1 MPVPPPI
8 VGDEGQ
14 PEGSDHPSLATKGQ
28 PEGSEEG
35 EIPDE
40 MADDPPARDTAV
52 VLAAHNGRE
61 FPACPAPATFDD
73 IDC

>member
-1 MPVPPPI
+1 MPDVRLLPFRCLFRHLP
-8 VGDEGQ
+8 
-14 PEGSDHPSLATKGQ
+14 LATKINQ
-28 PEGSEEG
+28 KKAKKERS
-35 EIPDE
+35 PDD